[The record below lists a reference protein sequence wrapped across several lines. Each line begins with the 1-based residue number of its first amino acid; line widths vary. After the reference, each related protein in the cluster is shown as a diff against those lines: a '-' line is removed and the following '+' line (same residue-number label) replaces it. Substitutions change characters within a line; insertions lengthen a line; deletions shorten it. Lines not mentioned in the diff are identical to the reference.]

1 MRCPGWPCVGLASLC
16 QVPLLPS
23 CLLVASQDGI
33 SSSLSWL
40 QGTRGLELFHL
51 RSEDLLLEVRT
62 GPWRSQ
68 RFLVCQAL
76 ALSQSTDLG
85 KSILMLLLEA
95 SPSFVL
101 LSCAP
106 LVHQQM
112 ACYRWSAL
120 RTSTRL

>member
-1 MRCPGWPCVGLASLC
+1 MRCPGWPCAGSASLC
-16 QVPLLPS
+16 QVLLLPS

-40 QGTRGLELFHL
+40 QGTQGLELFHP
-51 RSEDLLLEVRT
+51 RSEDLLLEGRT
-62 GPWRSQ
+62 GPRRSQ
-68 RFLVCQAL
+68 RFLVCQDL

-85 KSILMLLLEA
+85 KGVLMFLLEA
-95 SPSFVL
+95 SPSLVL
-101 LSCAP
+101 LGCAP

-112 ACYRWSAL
+112 ACYRWSEL